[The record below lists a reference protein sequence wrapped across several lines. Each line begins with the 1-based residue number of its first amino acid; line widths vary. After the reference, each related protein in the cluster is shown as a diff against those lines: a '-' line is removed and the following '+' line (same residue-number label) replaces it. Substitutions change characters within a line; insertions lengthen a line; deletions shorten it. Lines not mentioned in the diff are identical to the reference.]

1 MRMHEILKLRLNNTS
16 KMLMSMV
23 SGAINGISC
32 NVPMKEVRPM
42 MTMDS
47 TSLNRS
53 STSNPLPY
61 ELNMV
66 TNLMC

>member
-1 MRMHEILKLRLNNTS
+1 MHEVPKLRLNNIS
-16 KMLMSMV
+16 IMLMSTV
-23 SGAINGISC
+23 SGAINGISTC
-32 NVPMKEVRPM
+32 NVPMKDGRPM
-42 MTMDS
+42 MIVDS

-53 STSNPLPY
+53 STSNSLPH